1 LVPQALLPTIAFHLL
16 RVVLTIFLP
25 IPWVHLA
32 PLPRTL
38 QADLLIHRI
47 GSDLL
52 PMIIGA
58 ALALACGLVADLLL
72 RMITIRLKSLSTVA
86 AAVLLHQAAP
96 EENGKD
102 SFSLEA
108 PLNPAQPLRDRCQLS
123 TEGMTSEFERRIWGP
138 QRPHDYAV

>member
-96 EENGKD
+96 EENGRD
-102 SFSLEA
+102 HSL
-108 PLNPAQPLRDRCQLS
+108 PAQPLRDRCQLS